1 MSNQCC
7 VVVRFVSA
15 SQPHA
20 GDVLNAVPMRR
31 EFRVPTWAMRIIV
44 QRRLGLPLDASGE
57 PTCTA
62 RGGRVQDP
70 MGDAASN
77 IGRAGHNQRHQ
88 TGCCGSLCSSY
99 RACGARWSRWCRLL
113 ADVARPSSQP
123 HACAPCMCS
132 PASHGAEMR

>member
-1 MSNQCC
+1 MSRQ
-7 VVVRFVSA
+7 A
-15 SQPHA
+15 SRTHA

-44 QRRLGLPLDASGE
+44 QRRLGLPLDEALASGE

-77 IGRAGHNQRHQ
+77 IGRAGHNKRHQ
-88 TGCCGSLCSSY
+88 TVLRQLVLIMQGV
-99 RACGARWSRWCRLL
+99 WW
-113 ADVARPSSQP
+113 
-123 HACAPCMCS
+123 HA
-132 PASHGAEMR
+132 G